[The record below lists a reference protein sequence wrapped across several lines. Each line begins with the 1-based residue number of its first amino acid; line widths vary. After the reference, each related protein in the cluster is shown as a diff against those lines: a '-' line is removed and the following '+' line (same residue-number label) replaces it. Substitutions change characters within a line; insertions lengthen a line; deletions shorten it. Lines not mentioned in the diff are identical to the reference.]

1 MLITDAALLV
11 LYGDTDTAAVDP
23 TISHYKAITKY
34 MGWQDRG
41 IVSQSEV
48 KGERLKDI
56 QAWQRQEIWEKAFNK
71 VNL

>member
-1 MLITDAALLV
+1 MIIKKGEMI
-11 LYGDTDTAAVDP
+11 YGDTDTAAVDP

-48 KGERLKDI
+48 MKRGEIKGHLSLAAARNLGKSI
-56 QAWQRQEIWEKAFNK
+56 Q
-71 VNL
+71 